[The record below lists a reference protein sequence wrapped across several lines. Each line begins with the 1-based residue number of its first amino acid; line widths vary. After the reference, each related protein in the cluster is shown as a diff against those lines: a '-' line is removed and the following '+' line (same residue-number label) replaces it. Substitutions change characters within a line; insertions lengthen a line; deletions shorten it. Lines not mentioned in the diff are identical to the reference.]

1 MTSFRRVVLFGGRD
15 RVFGSSAVLQET
27 VIFSMGKS
35 VAAPGAA
42 VRVET
47 RSDHLSEP
55 HEAHDVAHDRIVSPG
70 DAQRFINLPGSPDVM
85 REPSEAWPRA

>member
-1 MTSFRRVVLFGGRD
+1 M
-15 RVFGSSAVLQET
+15 QKT

-47 RSDHLSEP
+47 RCDHLSEP
-55 HEAHDVAHDRIVSPG
+55 HEAHDGIVSSG
-70 DAQRFINLPGSPDVM
+70 DAQRFVNLAGSPDVV
-85 REPSEAWPRA
+85 RAAAQVAVLGAELKSLG